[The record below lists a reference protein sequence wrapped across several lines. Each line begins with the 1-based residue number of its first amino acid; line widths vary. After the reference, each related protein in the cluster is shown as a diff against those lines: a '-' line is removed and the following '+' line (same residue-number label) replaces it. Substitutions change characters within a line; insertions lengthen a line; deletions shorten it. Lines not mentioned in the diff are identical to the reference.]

1 MDAFC
6 KQTGFD
12 NLKNIWVPS
21 RQLIINHQILGE
33 ITNHKHVF
41 DVERVVE
48 KKIFQLKLDEYHLE
62 IWDDHPAFLVL
73 PVVHNTIQ
81 IKLYFNMVIN
91 VLYIYI
97 FKGL

>member
-1 MDAFC
+1 M
-6 KQTGFD
+6 
-12 NLKNIWVPS
+12 
-21 RQLIINHQILGE
+21 GE

-97 FKGL
+97 QGIVDTTRYSII